1 MIKPDIT
8 AKDIIQSLDSYP
20 SIYAD
25 DTIKRAL
32 SKFQFSLCNSHFK
45 RRNLLVLDRVDK
57 QVGWITLWDILSLI
71 QPGKMNKAEIMDM
84 EYIKGWNLSW
94 YSKPSSYYIRQ
105 LVWWVSDDVWP
116 SLEKHCERIA
126 DMKITSLVRPI
137 DSCLIKHDTSLKEVA
152 AVMYE
157 KNLFTLPVV
166 EEEKLIGFIRAEDI
180 ILETARVMM
189 KLPAVRDNDHTALAV
204 QIANSP

>member
-20 SIYAD
+20 LIYID

-32 SKFQFSLCNSHFK
+32 SKFQFSLCNSHLK
-45 RRNLLVLDRVDK
+45 RRNLLVLNREDE

-71 QPGKMNKAEIMDM
+71 QPGKMNNSEIMEM
-84 EYIKGWNLSW
+84 EYIKGWNLAGF
-94 YSKPSSYYIRQ
+94 SKSSSYYIRQ
-105 LVWWVSDDVWP
+105 LVWWVSDDLWP

-126 DMKITSLVRPI
+126 EMKITSLVRPI
-137 DSCLIKHDTSLKEVA
+137 ESCSIKHDTSLKEVA

-166 EEEKLIGFIRAEDI
+166 EKEKLIGFIRAEDI
-180 ILETARVMM
+180 ILETARIMM
-189 KLPAVRDNDHTALAV
+189 KLPTFKNNEHDAQTIK
-204 QIANSP
+204 IAHSP